1 MIKKK
6 SLSKLCMVLL
16 VFVPFFVQAQS
27 AGMDFLR
34 STGKIYVVIAILLAI
49 FIGIVL
55 FLIRLDKK
63 LTKIENQINT

>member
-1 MIKKK
+1 MIIIP
-6 SLSKLCMVLL
+6 C
-16 VFVPFFVQAQS
+16 FVQAQS
-27 AGMDFLR
+27 AGLDFLR
-34 STGKIYVVIAILLAI
+34 STGKIYVVIAILVAI